1 MSLRTRRK
9 SQTREALIQAVLE
22 QGSRG
27 DSFSSMSLRAITKEA
42 GVVPAAFYRHFKDM
56 EDLGKTLV
64 DDYLTL
70 ALSELL
76 KSIFDKHPQPTGQIS
91 ARVNRFLAMI
101 SERPDYWQFLVTER
115 WGGSPAVRAAIK
127 LQVIKFEGRLSK
139 ELGELIAFKKFTK
152 SELQMLAHMGT
163 NLFFSWIPDWIELQT
178 SEPNAKSEK
187 LQADYVLSCSMQAKI
202 LFYGAASWKMSTSK
216 VS

>member
-115 WGGSPAVRAAIK
+115 WGGSPAVRKAIK
-127 LQVIKFEGRLSK
+127 HQVVKFESKLAK
-139 ELGELIAFKKFTK
+139 EL
-152 SELQMLAHMGT
+152 SELGAFGSTPKDELKLLAHMVT

-178 SEPNAKSEK
+178 SDPDAKSDK
-187 LQADYVLSCSMQAKI
+187 LLADYTTSCAMQAKI
-202 LFYGAASWKMSTSK
+202 LFYGAAHLKMSTLQAS
-216 VS
+216 

>member
-27 DSFSSMSLRAITKEA
+27 DSFSSMSLRAVTKEA

-101 SERPDYWQFLVTER
+101 SERPVTDPR
-115 WGGSPAVRAAIK
+115 P
-127 LQVIKFEGRLSK
+127 
-139 ELGELIAFKKFTK
+139 
-152 SELQMLAHMGT
+152 
-163 NLFFSWIPDWIELQT
+163 
-178 SEPNAKSEK
+178 
-187 LQADYVLSCSMQAKI
+187 Y
-202 LFYGAASWKMSTSK
+202 
-216 VS
+216 